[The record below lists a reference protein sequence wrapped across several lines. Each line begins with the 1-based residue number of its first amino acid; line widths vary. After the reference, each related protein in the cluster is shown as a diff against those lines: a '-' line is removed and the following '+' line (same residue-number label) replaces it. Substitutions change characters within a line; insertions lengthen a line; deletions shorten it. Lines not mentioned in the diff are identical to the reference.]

1 MTRLRGPA
9 LARMSPVL
17 VGRDDVLALAL
28 RRWRGAV
35 DGAGHLLMISGEAG
49 IGKTRMLSELVE
61 RIGDARLLTAS
72 AFPREAHSPGG
83 MLLNLADDL
92 ARSGDEQRAAALRE
106 RIVADSDDAADAAR
120 RRRLLVGDLARILEP
135 ALVDRPTLLMAEDA
149 HWADEVSLEVLARLV
164 PVIGMSPCLVLV
176 TLRSDESSHDSPL
189 GPWRTRLLA
198 QRQAE
203 EVRLG
208 RLGRGD
214 VAAMAE
220 AIQRAPLAAALVDV
234 LLERSDGIPLH
245 VEELL
250 ASGDEAVPETIAESV
265 RTRAGRLPAEA
276 REILLAASVI
286 GRSFEADLLETVAH
300 AEAGQVDR
308 ALRELADEHF
318 VLEAPSGETYVFR
331 HALLCD
337 AVYRT
342 IPLHRRRE
350 LHVAVATESI
360 RRGLAEAMISDH
372 FERAREFDD
381 AHRHALA
388 GARDAAS
395 RSAHREA
402 AALFRR
408 ALRTAPASIEPLE
421 RARLAAGLAAEL
433 LAVDDAREASVHL
446 SEAIATLRSLGR
458 ETDAA
463 TLVPDLMLAR
473 HLLGA
478 SLDERAEL
486 AHTALSRLDAAL
498 VPKVAGA
505 APRAA
510 LLAALA
516 AAHMLDR
523 RLEESAAFGGRAE
536 ATLETAEASA
546 RARKPVGAAF
556 AALPGPE
563 QLRIALDATLGVVL
577 AFAGRGDEGW
587 ARLESAIRRAER
599 ARFEQEAARAHRM
612 IGSSA
617 SVLLDYSRAERC
629 LARGI
634 EYTARVERWNDH
646 HYLVAH
652 SAHVR
657 WAVGDW
663 DAAEERARRAIA
675 TGAGITTRITA
686 LHVLGFLA
694 LGRGRWSDARQHLE
708 QSRQLAESMGELQRL
723 SPSLWGLAE
732 LALGQGDPVTAV
744 ALCERALAASRAVDD
759 AAYLFPFAVTG
770 TRAHLAT
777 AGPSAARSWIDR
789 CAEPIRR
796 RALPG
801 TLTALVHAEGLLAA
815 ALGEHET
822 ARALLASAETGW
834 ASSGRWWEGAWALID
849 LAEAVLSAGRASE
862 GPAATA
868 AATAARSRAE
878 AVGAEP
884 LARAAAAV
892 LGRLA
897 STAPLSA
904 RELDVARLI
913 AEGATNRA
921 IAERLVIAPKTV
933 SAHVEHILT
942 KLGASRRTEIAAW
955 VTRADAPGR

>member
-1 MTRLRGPA
+1 MTRRRGPA

-17 VGRDDVLALAL
+17 VGRDDVLALAV

-72 AFPREAHSPGG
+72 AFPRESLAPGG

-92 ARSGDEQRAAALRE
+92 ARSGDEHRATALRDRVGAE
-106 RIVADSDDAADAAR
+106 SDGGVDAAR

-135 ALVDRPTLLMAEDA
+135 ALVDRPTLLLAEDA

-164 PVIGMSPCLVLV
+164 PVIRASPCLIVV
-176 TLRSDESSHDSPL
+176 TLRSDEGSPPSPL
-189 GPWRTRLLA
+189 GSWRTRLLA
-198 QRQAE
+198 QRLAE
-203 EVRLG
+203 EVRLA
-208 RLGRGD
+208 RLGRD
-214 VAAMAE
+214 EVATMAE
-220 AIQRAPLAAALVDV
+220 AIEGGRLARTVIDV

-250 ASGDEAVPETIAESV
+250 AAGPAAVPETIAASV
-265 RTRAGRLPAEA
+265 RARAERLPEEA
-276 REILLAASVI
+276 HEILLAASVI
-286 GRSFEADLLETVAH
+286 GRSFEADLLETVAR
-300 AEAGQVDR
+300 AGAGQVDR

-318 VLEAPSGETYVFR
+318 VVEAPSGESYVFR

-350 LHVAVATESI
+350 LHAAVATESM

-402 AALFRR
+402 AALYRR

-433 LAVDDAREASVHL
+433 LAVDDAHEAAAHL
-446 SEAIATLRSLGR
+446 TGAIEILRSLGR
-458 ETDAA
+458 ETEAA
-463 TLVPDLMLAR
+463 ALVPDLMLAR

-486 AHTALSRLDAAL
+486 ARTALSRLDAAL
-498 VPKVAGA
+498 MPEAA
-505 APRAA
+505 SPAPRAA

-523 RLEESAAFGGRAE
+523 RLEEAAVFGGRAE
-536 ATLETAEASA
+536 ALLD
-546 RARKPVGAAF
+546 AADERV
-556 AALPGPE
+556 AAHPSEP
-563 QLRIALDATLGVVL
+563 LRIALAATLGAVL
-577 AFAGRGDEGW
+577 AFAGRGEEGW
-587 ARLESAIRRAER
+587 ARLESAIRSAEP
-599 ARFEQEAARAHRM
+599 AGLEQEAARAHRM

-617 SVLLDYSRAERC
+617 SVLLDYPRAERC

-634 EYTARVERWNDH
+634 DYTAEVERWNDH

-657 WAVGDW
+657 WAIGDW

-675 TGAGITTRITA
+675 TGDGITTRITS

-694 LGRGRWSDARQHLE
+694 LGRGRWSEARQQLE
-708 QSRQLAESMGELQRL
+708 ESRRLAERMGELQRL

-732 LALGQGDPVTAV
+732 LAVGQGDPVTAV
-744 ALCERALAASRAVDD
+744 ALCERALAASRDVDD

-777 AGPSAARSWIDR
+777 AGAAAARSWIDR
-789 CAEPIRR
+789 CAVPIRR

-801 TLTALVHAEGLLAA
+801 TLTALEHAEGLVAA
-815 ALGEHET
+815 ALGEHEA

-834 ASSGRWWEGAWALID
+834 ASSGRWWEGAWALVD
-849 LAEAVLSAGRASE
+849 LAEAVLSAGRATQGS
-862 GPAATA
+862 ATA
-868 AATAARSRAE
+868 AATAARSRAD

-892 LGRLA
+892 LASLA
-897 STAPLSA
+897 SRAPLSA

-942 KLGASRRTEIAAW
+942 KLGASRRAEIAAW
-955 VTRADAPGR
+955 VARAEAPAS